1 MRAYLPKYNLTT
13 AKSLEHALQMMN
25 DSKRPI
31 AGGTDLMVLFDMG
44 NLPPGDY
51 VNIHR
56 IPDLQGIEVNDDY
69 VEIGALT
76 TYSQLRQH
84 EIIQQ
89 EFPCICEAAKVTGGV
104 AIQNRGT
111 IGGNIANASPA
122 ADTPPALLVYD
133 ADLKIVSATG
143 EKIVAYENFHTG
155 YKQMQLAKNELIQ
168 RIRLPR
174 KNKHNLHYYRKV
186 GTRKAQ
192 AISKLCM
199 AGVANFTPEKIV
211 QIKIALASVA
221 PTVIRCKK
229 TEAYFCEKQYAQID
243 ICEAKR
249 ILQTEI
255 AAIDDLRSTKE
266 YRIQVACNLIQEF
279 FDLITEEN
287 NE

>member
-13 AKSLEHALQMMN
+13 ASSLQQALQMIGDN
-25 DSKRPI
+25 KRPI
-31 AGGTDLMVLFDMG
+31 AGGTDLMVLFESG
-44 NLPPGDY
+44 HLAPGEY
-51 VNIHR
+51 VNIHNL
-56 IPDLQGIEVNDDY
+56 PDLQGIEVDDDY
-69 VEIGALT
+69 ITIGALT
-76 TYSQLRQH
+76 TYSQLRH
-84 EIIQQ
+84 HKVIQE
-89 EFPCICEAAKVTGGV
+89 EFPCICEAAKVTGGI

-133 ADLKIVSATG
+133 AELKIVSTTG
-143 EKIVAYENFHTG
+143 EKIIAYENFHTG
-155 YKQMQLAKNELIQ
+155 YKQMQLAANELIQ
-168 RIRLPR
+168 HVRLPR

-199 AGVANFTPEKIV
+199 AGIADFTPQKITQV
-211 QIKIALASVA
+211 KIALASVA
-221 PTVIRCKK
+221 PTVIRCRQ
-229 TEAYFCEKQYAQID
+229 TEAYFREKQYAQID

-279 FDLITEEN
+279 LNLITEEN
-287 NE
+287 HE

>member
-13 AKSLEHALQMMN
+13 ASNLEQALQMISDN
-25 DSKRPI
+25 KRPI
-31 AGGTDLMVLFDMG
+31 AGGTDLMVLFEG
-44 NLPPGDY
+44 GHLPPGEY
-51 VNIHR
+51 VNIHN
-56 IPDLQGIEVNDDY
+56 ISDLQGIDVSDDY
-69 VEIGALT
+69 ITIGALT
-76 TYSQLRQH
+76 TYSQLRAH
-84 EIIQQ
+84 KIIRE
-89 EFPCICEAAKVTGGV
+89 EFPCICEAAKVTGGI

-133 ADLKIVSATG
+133 AELKIISTTG
-143 EKIVAYENFHTG
+143 EKIIAYENFHTG
-155 YKQMQLAKNELIQ
+155 YKQMQLAANELIQ
-168 RIRLPR
+168 HIRLPR

-199 AGVANFTPEKIV
+199 AGVADFTPQKITQV
-211 QIKIALASVA
+211 KIALASVA
-221 PTVIRCKK
+221 PTVVRCRQ
-229 TEAYFCEKQYAQID
+229 TEAYFHEKQYAQID

-279 FDLITEEN
+279 FNLITEEN
-287 NE
+287 HE